1 MKATIIIPPSG
12 DMPPRMPVEGGVV
25 ADALDSLGW
34 SLWFLDVA
42 AYNMALEAVRVE
54 TVKEEPDMVVVFS
67 NRYQYRFAKQYVGPL
82 QKNLPHSLFVAVTD
96 LDPKH
101 IKDWLKVDYVI
112 RDNPVAIVKELA
124 NRTET
129 RNFTGLDALPKAP
142 IKLPQYHPL
151 TANFEQHARLR
162 GARVIDVPVNI
173 FGEEIAAKEIV
184 EALTMLRVKYAIGA
198 FNLLGDFPTRPEWFI
213 PFFKGLEEKELI
225 GSPVNLT
232 WTCDIPNPKNISPL
246 LIRELASHGVKL
258 LTTNWVPNMS
268 KDLDKTLD
276 IVARAMVQPMLRL
289 SFGQHKP
296 LEYVEMCKFLQTHE
310 GVALLPRIVEDEN
323 RLDDEGYVASLSNGL
338 YLPKSINLHR
348 DMELLA
354 TRDAVLSR
362 DVQRLESWAKG

>member
-1 MKATIIIPPSG
+1 MKTTIIVPPDSNL
-12 DMPPRMPVEGGVV
+12 PPRMPVEGAVV

-67 NRYQYRFAKQYVGPL
+67 NRYQYRFAKQYVAPL
-82 QKNLPHSLFVAVTD
+82 RKNLPHSLFVAVTD
-96 LDPKH
+96 LEPKNV
-101 IKDWLKVDYVI
+101 KEWLKVDYVI

-129 RNFTGLDALPKAP
+129 RNFTGLDALPKALV
-142 IKLPQYHPL
+142 KLPQYHPL

-162 GARVIDVPVNI
+162 GARVVDVSVKL
-173 FGEEIAAKEIV
+173 FGEEMGAKEIV
-184 EALTMLRVKYAIGA
+184 DALTMLRVKYAVQA

-246 LIRELASHGVKL
+246 LIRELASHGAKL
-258 LTTNWVPNMS
+258 LTTNWEPNMT
-268 KDLDKTLD
+268 KELDKVVESAAKSQ
-276 IVARAMVQPMLRL
+276 IQPMLRL
-289 SFGQHKP
+289 NFGQHKP

-323 RLDDEGYVASLSNGL
+323 RLDDEPYVASLSNGL
-338 YLPKSINLHR
+338 YLPKSINVHQDL
-348 DMELLA
+348 ELLGI
-354 TRDAVLSR
+354 RDAVLAR
-362 DVQRLESWAKG
+362 DLERVERWAK